1 MTKGTKAF
9 RIIISILLGITLL
22 WTVYFSFGLIYIGK
36 TFIFEESYGFYVD
49 GELVTKSNKD
59 DVLGDGTVSYNDY
72 ENVLTFT
79 NAVIEN
85 DYVIVYSL
93 VDLKIELV
101 GENKFICKDGESV
114 YAIYASD
121 GILRRD
127 IAFEGEGSLAI
138 EFQNVSRDGLAI
150 VADDLWIG
158 ADISITTPDCS
169 DISNAIICTSSLSVR
184 SQSSV
189 KINNGAAKSSTAISV
204 DGNATIE
211 RGSSLEIV
219 VRKDALDTCNGFLVE
234 GELTIGRGSS
244 LKVSVDD
251 EAAENSNCISVS
263 GLLSLGKGSTITAS
277 AKKANVIECYG
288 TIVLGDGAAVSGE
301 GTSIFC
307 SGAIINEGATV
318 NAELD
323 ALGGVYSKAEN

>member
-9 RIIISILLGITLL
+9 RIIISVLLGITFL
-22 WTVYFSFGLIYIGK
+22 WTVYFSFGMIYIGK
-36 TFIFEESYGFYVD
+36 TFVFTEDYGIYVD
-49 GELVTKSNKD
+49 GELITRSNKD
-59 DVLGDGTVSYNDY
+59 DILGDGTVSYDDY

-101 GENKFICKDGESV
+101 GENKFICKDGESA

-121 GILRRD
+121 GILRKD
-127 IAFEGEGSLAI
+127 VAFEGDGSLTI
-138 EFQNVSRDGLAI
+138 EFENVSRDGIAI

-169 DISNAIICTSSLSVR
+169 EISNAIICTSSLSVR
-184 SQSSV
+184 NQSEV
-189 KINNGAAKSSTAISV
+189 KIDNGAAKSSTAISV

-211 RGSSLEIV
+211 KGSSLEINV
-219 VRKDALDTCNGFLVE
+219 SQGAQDTCNGFRVE
-234 GELTIGRGSS
+234 GELTLGRDSS

-251 EAAENSNCISVS
+251 ENTENGNCIWVS
-263 GLLSLGKGSTITAS
+263 GLLSLGKGSAITAS
-277 AKKANVIECYG
+277 AKKANIIECYG
-288 TIVLGDGAAVSGE
+288 TIVFGEDAIVSGE

-307 SGAIINEGATV
+307 SGAIINEGAAV
-318 NAELD
+318 NAEFD
-323 ALGGVYSKAEN
+323 ALGGSYNKSEN